1 MIRAAMYARYSS
13 EHQKESSIE
22 DQARTCEQYAAR
34 HGWTITHRY
43 ADRAISGATAERP
56 EYQRM
61 LADAKAKAF
70 DILLVNDFS
79 RLSRDMD
86 ETEQTRKKL
95 VYWGVRLIGVMDGI
109 DTSQK
114 GHRLHSRVKGMLNEE
129 YLEKLKD
136 DIKRGMVGQAQKRYW
151 QGGRVYGYRLVP
163 ELDPTRKDCYG
174 QPARIGTR
182 LEPDPGQAHW
192 VRWIFEE
199 YAQGQSTM
207 KIVEE
212 LNRRGVPSPGA
223 AYKRRYQK
231 PPCWSIAALYGDPRR
246 GTGLLNNPLYVGRYV

>member
-1 MIRAAMYARYSS
+1 
-13 EHQKESSIE
+13 
-22 DQARTCEQYAAR
+22 
-34 HGWTITHRY
+34 
-43 ADRAISGATAERP
+43 
-56 EYQRM
+56 M